1 MKINRINPSILDPK
15 MKEQDKALSWTPFS
29 DNLKNNR
36 TIVDNE
42 LEKSNS
48 EDTVLNSA
56 GKEYVDRN
64 MRMAY

>member
-1 MKINRINPSILDPK
+1 
-15 MKEQDKALSWTPFS
+15 MKEQNKTVSWTPFS

-48 EDTVLNSA
+48 GIPGTQELWCPHNSHWEP
-56 GKEYVDRN
+56 KRN
-64 MRMAY
+64 